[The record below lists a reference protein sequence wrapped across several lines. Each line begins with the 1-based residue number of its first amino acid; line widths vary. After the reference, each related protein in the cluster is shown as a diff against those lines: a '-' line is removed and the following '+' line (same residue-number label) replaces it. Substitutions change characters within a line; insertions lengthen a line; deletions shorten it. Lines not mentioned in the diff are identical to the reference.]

1 MLGWV
6 RGVSVLEGWLGGGGW
21 CMGWVATVVVL
32 IVVVWS
38 VVRKIGA

>member
-6 RGVSVLEGWLGGGGW
+6 RGVSVFEGWLGGGGW
-21 CMGWVATVVVL
+21 FMGWVAIVVVL